1 MNSVDFNN
9 IMTRMHELVN
19 HDSEHQA
26 LAVEAT
32 PNLTWFKETGEFI
45 SDYTMQV
52 GAQII
57 TAEKIFI
64 VSGARTA
71 IPPIKGIDKIGYLT
85 SDTVLELQTPPKSIL
100 IVGGGYI
107 GMEYGHFFSGI
118 GTKTTILQRPDRVV
132 PEEEPEISE
141 LLKEGNA
148 AANGNI
154 SRALKLLKPNR
165 KAQLKHL
172 SPETAKTAA

>member
-1 MNSVDFNN
+1 
-9 IMTRMHELVN
+9 MTQGTRHM
-19 HDSEHQA
+19 
-26 LAVEAT
+26 AVEAT
-32 PNLTWFKETGEFI
+32 PNLTWFKEKGEFI

-52 GAQII
+52 GAHTISAQ
-57 TAEKIFI
+57 KIFI

-71 IPPIKGIDKIGYLT
+71 ITANQGHRKIGYLT

-141 LLKEGNA
+141 LLKKEMQQRMEIYTGFEVTEAKQEGHN
-148 AANGNI
+148 
-154 SRALKLLKPNR
+154 
-165 KAQLKHL
+165 
-172 SPETAKTAA
+172 